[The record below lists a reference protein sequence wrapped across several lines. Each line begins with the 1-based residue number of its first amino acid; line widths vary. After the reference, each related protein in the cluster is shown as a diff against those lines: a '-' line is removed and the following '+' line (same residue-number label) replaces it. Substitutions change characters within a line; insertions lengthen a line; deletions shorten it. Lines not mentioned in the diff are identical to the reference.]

1 MISRKTDYSLILMQA
16 LKPTF
21 TSGDFMT
28 LEGIAKQYRL
38 PHAYCEKLAHKLKEA
53 GILASRVGKNGGYR
67 LAKDPKKIS
76 VQSLVDVFQK
86 QQPIRC
92 LLAPNAEKSCA
103 LALTCPTKKGWLRID
118 TEIRKTLTRLT
129 IANI

>member
-1 MISRKTDYSLILMQA
+1 MQA

-21 TSGDFMT
+21 TSGGFMT
-28 LEGIAKQYRL
+28 LEGIAKHYRL

-53 GILASRVGKNGGYR
+53 GILESRVGKNGGYR
-67 LAKDPKKIS
+67 IVKDPKKIS

-86 QQPIRC
+86 QPAVRC
-92 LLAPNAEKSCA
+92 LLAPNAEKTCA
-103 LALTCPTKKGWLRID
+103 LVATCPTKRGWRRID
-118 TEIRKTLTRLT
+118 AEIRKTLTRLT